1 MLRNYFLI
9 AWRNLLRNRVY
20 SLINILGLATGVAC
34 CLLIALYVS
43 HEYSYDRFHPEAE
56 RIYLVAQQEGDDPQ
70 NRFGNTAP
78 IMGDRLQADIPEVEA
93 VMRQSSRGGLV
104 EPVNQPGFT
113 PIRADNVHYVDS
125 NFFQFFGFE
134 LLRGDPQTALLDP
147 NQVVLTEKWAQKLFG
162 DADPMGKMIQLD
174 DRYTF
179 QVTGIVEDIPSN
191 TVMGFDMLVSWP
203 TMYEVY
209 HTESFDSWWWPA
221 TYTYARLT
229 PNPPLEE
236 LNQERLRD
244 FVQVYRS
251 ENNKFFPYLRA
262 MPDVHLQG
270 LKPGEGA
277 MRYVSLFSLVAI
289 ILLLI
294 ACVNFMNLSTARSAR
309 RAREVGVRKAVG
321 ASRGNLIR
329 QFLGESFLITFIAV
343 LLGLGLTELLMP
355 IFNDLSGLEL
365 SVPWLQP
372 ELWLG
377 LLLVTVLVG
386 LVAGSYPAV
395 FLSQFRPVQV
405 LKASLNLK
413 VGGSRLRQGLVV
425 GQFVISIT
433 LIISTLIIWR
443 QHQYMLTKSLG
454 YDQSQLLN
462 VQVKNSGNRLRLD
475 VFAEELEALESVAS
489 AVPSSWNSSAS
500 YPVNFPVQVEQA
512 DGNMPQV
519 SGTGIIY
526 TSYDWVQTLGIE
538 LKAGRDFSP
547 EFGTDPEQAFLVNE
561 EMLRRV
567 GDTSLVGRKVRAS
580 YAEFGEVLYEKI
592 GRVVGTFEDFHVRD
606 LRSEIQP
613 MLVCIAA
620 NQQERANYLMNVA
633 VRLQP
638 GNHREQL
645 AAVEAKW
652 REFFPNQPFEAAFV
666 QDGIEDAYQQE
677 KRLGNVLTAF
687 TVLAIFIA
695 LLGLLGLAAFTAQQ
709 RTKEIGVRKI
719 LGASRQNILLLL
731 NREFTVLVIIAL
743 LLSAPLAFW
752 LMQGWLEE
760 YPYRIDF
767 AAWPYLMGGLS
778 ALLLSW
784 LIVSGYSL
792 RAVYMNPADALRDE

>member
-34 CLLIALYVS
+34 CLLIALYVW

-56 RIYLVAQQEGDDPQ
+56 RIYLVAQQEGEDPEA
-70 NRFGNTAP
+70 RFGNTAP
-78 IMGDRLQADIPEVEA
+78 IMGERLQADLPEVEA
-93 VMRQSSRGGLV
+93 IVRQVGNGGLV
-104 EPVNQPGFT
+104 
-113 PIRADNVHYVDS
+113 RALGQAQEDPFRVDGINYVDS
-125 NFFQFFGFE
+125 NFFQFFNFE
-134 LLRGDPQTALLDP
+134 LLRGDPRTALLAP
-147 NQVVLTEKWAQKLFG
+147 NQVVLTETWREKLFG
-162 DADPMGKMIQLD
+162 EADPMGQMIEVD
-174 DRYTF
+174 DRLTY
-179 QVTGIVEDIPSN
+179 QVAGVVADPPDHSTLQ
-191 TVMGFDMLVSWP
+191 FDLLVSWP
-203 TMYEVY
+203 TIYAAY
-209 HTESFDSWWWPA
+209 RTESFESWWWPA

-229 PNPPLEE
+229 PQAPIAE
-236 LNQERLRD
+236 LNQTRLRE
-244 FVQVYRS
+244 FVQPYRG
-251 ENNKFFPYLRA
+251 ENNSFYPHLRRL
-262 MPDVHLQG
+262 PDLHLYG
-270 LKPGEGA
+270 LSGEGA
-277 MRYVSLFSLVAI
+277 MRYVSLFSIVAV

-343 LLGLGLTELLMP
+343 LLGLALAELLMP
-355 IFNDLSGLEL
+355 VFNELSGLEL
-365 SVPWLQP
+365 SLPWLRWQ
-372 ELWLG
+372 LWLG
-377 LLLVTVLVG
+377 LLGVVILVG
-386 LVAGSYPAV
+386 LIAGSYPAI

-425 GQFVISIT
+425 SQFVIGIT

-462 VQVKNSGNRLRLD
+462 VEVKKPQSRLRLD
-475 VFAEELEALESVAS
+475 VLTTELEAMEEVAS
-489 AVPSSWNSSAS
+489 AVPASWDGSAS
-500 YPVNFPVQVEQA
+500 YPINFPVQVEQA
-512 DGNMPQV
+512 DGRMQRI
-519 SGTGIIY
+519 SGTGLVY
-526 TSYDWVQTLGIE
+526 TSYDWVETLGINLLE
-538 LKAGRDFSP
+538 GRDFS
-547 EFGTDPEQAFLVNE
+547 EEYGTDAEQAFLVNE
-561 EMLRRV
+561 EMRRRM
-567 GDTSLVGRKVRAS
+567 GDTSLMGRTVRAS
-580 YAEFGEVLYEKI
+580 YAEFGQVLYEKS

-606 LRSEIQP
+606 LRNEIQP
-613 MLVCIAA
+613 MVVVIAA
-620 NQQERANYLMNVA
+620 TEQEKGNYLGNVS
-633 VRLQP
+633 VQLEP

-645 AAVEAKW
+645 AAIKAKW
-652 REFFPNQPFEAAFV
+652 REIFPNQPFEANFAAEK
-666 QDGIEDAYQQE
+666 IEDAYRQE
-677 KRLGNVLTAF
+677 ERLGNVLTAF

-719 LGASRQNILLLL
+719 LGASKQHILLLL
-731 NREFTVLVIIAL
+731 NREFTLLVGVAL
-743 LLSAPLAFW
+743 LISAPLAYW
-752 LMQGWLEE
+752 LMQSWLEA
-760 YPYRIDF
+760 YPYRIEF
-767 AAWPYLMGGLS
+767 AAWPYLVGGLS